1 MDYLQLLKKHKRD
14 ADRSRALWSGTT
26 PVLRCAYHRNFGEFC
41 FHVSHLLVTVWLC
54 YSMSTFVISCTHVL
68 LKCLLFILHFSF
80 KVVSVFVT
88 N

>member
-26 PVLRCAYHRNFGEFC
+26 PVLKCAYSRNCGEFM
-41 FHVSHLLVTVWLC
+41 FHVSPA
-54 YSMSTFVISCTHVL
+54 FIIIVIEE
-68 LKCLLFILHFSF
+68 KPAFIANSEIVCHG
-80 KVVSVFVT
+80 